1 MGKIIETVDTGICC
15 GLPKEQRSF
24 TMDKTIIRRV
34 EKELGMIRF
43 DHVSKLYGDK
53 EALSDVNMTIANGEI
68 FGLIGHNGAGKTT
81 TISILTSIIEASYGE
96 VYVDEL
102 PLSEHRDD
110 IKKRIGYVPDSP
122 DIFLNL
128 TAIEYWHFL
137 AKIYDVDDKLTDERI
152 ERLSHLFDI
161 AENIND
167 LIDSFSHGMRQKVI
181 LIGALI
187 SNPDIWILD
196 EPLTGLDPQASFD
209 LKEMM
214 KEHARGGN
222 TVLFSTHVLAVA
234 EQLCD
239 RIGILKDG
247 KLIFIGTLDEL
258 KANHPDKD
266 LETIYLELAGRKAQ
280 EEG

>member
-1 MGKIIETVDTGICC
+1 M
-15 GLPKEQRSF
+15 
-24 TMDKTIIRRV
+24 
-34 EKELGMIRF
+34 
-43 DHVSKLYGDK
+43 
-53 EALSDVNMTIANGEI
+53 
-68 FGLIGHNGAGKTT
+68 
-81 TISILTSIIEASYGE
+81 
-96 VYVDEL
+96 
-102 PLSEHRDD
+102 
-110 IKKRIGYVPDSP
+110 
-122 DIFLNL
+122 
-128 TAIEYWHFL
+128 
-137 AKIYDVDDKLTDERI
+137 
-152 ERLSHLFDI
+152 SHLFDI

-247 KLIFIGTLDEL
+247 KLILS
-258 KANHPDKD
+258 AP
-266 LETIYLELAGRKAQ
+266 
-280 EEG
+280 

>member
-1 MGKIIETVDTGICC
+1 
-15 GLPKEQRSF
+15 
-24 TMDKTIIRRV
+24 MDKTIIRRI

-167 LIDSFSHGMRQKVI
+167 LIDS
-181 LIGALI
+181 
-187 SNPDIWILD
+187 
-196 EPLTGLDPQASFD
+196 
-209 LKEMM
+209 
-214 KEHARGGN
+214 
-222 TVLFSTHVLAVA
+222 
-234 EQLCD
+234 CD